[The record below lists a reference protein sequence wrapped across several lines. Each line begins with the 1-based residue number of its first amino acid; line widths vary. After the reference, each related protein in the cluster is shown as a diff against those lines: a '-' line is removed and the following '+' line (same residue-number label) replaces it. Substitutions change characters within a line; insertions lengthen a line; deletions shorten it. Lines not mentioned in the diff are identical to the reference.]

1 MLKELLRKLHDQRR
15 IIIYI
20 KILNS
25 KNVSKHYS
33 QEELDF
39 MLNYI
44 KEHVKVKEEVKV
56 EEARMIYPDKRV
68 EKKSNNIKRH
78 YYRSDDSLS
87 NYRTPNPDDIRGN
100 VYHYDKPRLTDREY
114 KQLQKFFD
122 TL

>member
-1 MLKELLRKLHDQRR
+1 MLKELLQKLRDQRR
-15 IIIYI
+15 IIKYI

-25 KNVSKHYS
+25 ENASKHYS

-44 KEHVKVKEEVKV
+44 KEHVKVKKEAKINEV
-56 EEARMIYPDKRV
+56 RMIYPDKRV

-100 VYHYDKPRLTDREY
+100 VYHYDKQRITNKEY
-114 KQLQKFFD
+114 KQLQRFFD
-122 TL
+122 NL

>member
-1 MLKELLRKLHDQRR
+1 MLKELLQKLRDQRR
-15 IIIYI
+15 IIKYI

-25 KNVSKHYS
+25 EYASKHYS

-44 KEHVKVKEEVKV
+44 KEHVKVKKEAKINEV
-56 EEARMIYPDKRV
+56 RMIYPDKRV

-100 VYHYDKPRLTDREY
+100 VYHYDKQRITNKEY
-114 KQLQKFFD
+114 KQLQRFFD
-122 TL
+122 NL